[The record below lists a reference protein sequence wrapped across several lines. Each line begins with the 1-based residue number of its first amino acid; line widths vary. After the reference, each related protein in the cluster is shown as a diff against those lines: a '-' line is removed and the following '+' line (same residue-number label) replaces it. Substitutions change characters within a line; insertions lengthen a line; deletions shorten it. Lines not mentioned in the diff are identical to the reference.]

1 VVDYHQCTL
10 ESLEKDL
17 AARVKWGSSQHVV
30 ISGYDMSTGE
40 ETLFKDNMDVAHAL
54 FVRKSDRKLIL
65 FRVLAHPKDKR
76 LQSMI
81 PAI

>member
-17 AARVKWGSSQHVV
+17 AARVKCQHVL

-40 ETLFKDNMDVAHAL
+40 ETPFKDNMNVVHAL
-54 FVRKSDRKLIL
+54 FVMKSDRKLI
-65 FRVLAHPKDKR
+65 
-76 LQSMI
+76 
-81 PAI
+81 